1 MKINS
6 LLYALKQGLKGMAK
20 NKIFS
25 IVSTATMSACIFL
38 FGVFYIVVVNF
49 SATMKHMEE
58 SVSVTVFFEQDLNE
72 EQIQTIGKQI
82 QADKGTMIKE
92 MKFVSAEEAWEE
104 FKTIYFEGH
113 EDLADAFV
121 DDNPLQHSA
130 NYQIKMND
138 ITKQNELVAYL
149 KNISGVRE
157 VKQAE
162 TVADT
167 FTDMNKMIAYISG
180 AIIVVLL
187 CVAIFLISN
196 TISVGISVRK
206 EEIGIMKL
214 VGATDFLVRAPFV
227 FEGIVIGLIGAAIP
241 LLLLFLLYEQVI
253 EYIAKQFNL
262 VASMMVFVPAQDL
275 FRVLFPVALGLGVGI
290 GLLGS
295 MFTVRKHIRV

>member
-1 MKINS
+1 
-6 LLYALKQGLKGMAK
+6 
-20 NKIFS
+20 
-25 IVSTATMSACIFL
+25 
-38 FGVFYIVVVNF
+38 
-49 SATMKHMEE
+49 
-58 SVSVTVFFEQDLNE
+58 
-72 EQIQTIGKQI
+72 
-82 QADKGTMIKE
+82 
-92 MKFVSAEEAWEE
+92 
-104 FKTIYFEGH
+104 
-113 EDLADAFV
+113 
-121 DDNPLQHSA
+121 
-130 NYQIKMND
+130 
-138 ITKQNELVAYL
+138 
-149 KNISGVRE
+149 
-157 VKQAE
+157 
-162 TVADT
+162 
-167 FTDMNKMIAYISG
+167 MIAYISG

-275 FRVLFPVALGLGVGI
+275 FRVLLPVALGLGVGI